1 MPIYSNDIP
10 LSRDFIGGVRE
21 SIVENDWSQ
30 FIDHFGTHFASSV
43 TFGGRYLMEH
53 TYTEQSMSLFKSM
66 NLDIKFAAEIQYYQ
80 KIGLNLSD

>member
-1 MPIYSNDIP
+1 
-10 LSRDFIGGVRE
+10 
-21 SIVENDWSQ
+21 
-30 FIDHFGTHFASSV
+30 
-43 TFGGRYLMEH
+43 MEH